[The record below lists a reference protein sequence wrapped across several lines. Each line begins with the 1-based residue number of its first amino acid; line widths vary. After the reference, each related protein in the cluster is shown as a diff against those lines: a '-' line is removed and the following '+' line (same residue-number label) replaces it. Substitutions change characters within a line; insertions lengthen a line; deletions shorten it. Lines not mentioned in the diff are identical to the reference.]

1 MTVTGTSPVQGV
13 QKPQGGWSAQEQAAA
28 QQAAISAQAGQ
39 GGLEQQEGQTLSLE
53 DQAAQ
58 LQPVRQNDPIGLPQ
72 ENTPTLM
79 ERMIE
84 AQKKAKEQRDKFR
97 IPKNTRY
104 GDRAIEAYARLSRA
118 RRQSDV
124 SAAASYARRQIA
136 QLKIAKRQDDEN
148 APRIQAA
155 INQLQKAVTRA
166 GKKKRDLQKEQF
178 TEIRRK
184 RLEAKQEL
192 GKARALRQEL
202 RRRQKLRL
210 IREHGYIREAEIDDH
225 SQQQMAATRLEYQT
239 QLESFAGTVPGT
251 PVPGGA
257 AVAAPERV
265 GGYYSAGSENTGSLM
280 PEASLPTVT
289 FQLPK
294 RNHTLGLFLSTM
306 LTAMVITAG
315 SSRRIPQLPLP

>member
-1 MTVTGTSPVQGV
+1 MSSMTVTGTSPVQGV

-124 SAAASYARRQIA
+124 SAAAGYARRQIA

-155 INQLQKAVTRA
+155 INQLQKAVVRA
-166 GKKKRDLQKEQF
+166 GKKKRDLNREEL
-178 TEIRRK
+178 TEARRRRAAEK
-184 RLEAKQEL
+184 DQTAEAY
-192 GKARALRQEL
+192 RLRQEL
-202 RRRQKLRL
+202 RRRQKLRM
-210 IREHGYIREAEIDDH
+210 IREHGYIREAEIDERH
-225 SQQQMAATRLEYQT
+225 QQQMAATRAEFRS
-239 QLESFAGTVPGT
+239 QLENL
-251 PVPGGA
+251 
-257 AVAAPERV
+257 
-265 GGYYSAGSENTGSLM
+265 AGSTGDPAVKAQYAAQM
-280 PEASLPTVT
+280 AADGTAPAPTPPEISIEA
-289 FQLPK
+289 
-294 RNHTLGLFLSTM
+294 
-306 LTAMVITAG
+306 
-315 SSRRIPQLPLP
+315 

>member
-58 LQPVRQNDPIGLPQ
+58 LQPVRQNDPAGLPQ
-72 ENTPTLM
+72 EDTPTLM

-155 INQLQKAVTRA
+155 INQLQKAVVRA
-166 GKKKRDLQKEQF
+166 GKKKRDLNREEL
-178 TEIRRK
+178 TEARRRRAAEK
-184 RLEAKQEL
+184 DQTAEAY
-192 GKARALRQEL
+192 RLRQEL
-202 RRRQKLRL
+202 RRRQKLRM
-210 IREHGYIREAEIDDH
+210 IREHGYIREAEIDERH
-225 SQQQMAATRLEYQT
+225 QQQMAATRAEFRS
-239 QLESFAGTVPGT
+239 QLENLAGSTGDPAVKAQYAAQMAAAG
-251 PVPGGA
+251 GGA
-257 AVAAPERV
+257 GPAPPARGRGAAQMAADGTAPAPTPPEI
-265 GGYYSAGSENTGSLM
+265 SI
-280 PEASLPTVT
+280 EA
-289 FQLPK
+289 
-294 RNHTLGLFLSTM
+294 
-306 LTAMVITAG
+306 
-315 SSRRIPQLPLP
+315 

>member
-58 LQPVRQNDPIGLPQ
+58 LQPVRQNDPAGLPQ
-72 ENTPTLM
+72 EDTPTLM

-155 INQLQKAVTRA
+155 INQLQKAVVRA
-166 GKKKRDLQKEQF
+166 GKKKRDLNREEL
-178 TEIRRK
+178 TEARRRRAAEK
-184 RLEAKQEL
+184 DQTAEAY
-192 GKARALRQEL
+192 RLRQEL
-202 RRRQKLRL
+202 RRRQKLRM
-210 IREHGYIREAEIDDH
+210 IREHGYIREAEIDDRF
-225 SQQQMAATRLEYQT
+225 QAQMAQTRMEFRT
-239 QLESFAGTVPGT
+239 QLENLAGSTDSAAVRAQYEAQLAAD
-251 PVPGGA
+251 GA
-257 AVAAPERV
+257 APAAAPEL
-265 GGYYSAGSENTGSLM
+265 SI
-280 PEASLPTVT
+280 EA
-289 FQLPK
+289 
-294 RNHTLGLFLSTM
+294 
-306 LTAMVITAG
+306 
-315 SSRRIPQLPLP
+315 

>member
-1 MTVTGTSPVQGV
+1 MSSMTVTGTSPVQGV

-39 GGLEQQEGQTLSLE
+39 GGLEQQEEQTLSLE

-58 LQPVRQNDPIGLPQ
+58 LQPVRQNDPAGLPQ
-72 ENTPTLM
+72 EDTPTLM

-136 QLKIAKRQDDEN
+136 QLKIAKRQDSEN

-155 INQLQKAVTRA
+155 INQLQKAVVRA
-166 GKKKRDLQKEQF
+166 GKKKRDLNREEL
-178 TEIRRK
+178 TEARRRRAAEK
-184 RLEAKQEL
+184 DQTAEAY
-192 GKARALRQEL
+192 RLRQEL
-202 RRRQKLRL
+202 RRRQKLRM
-210 IREHGYIREAEIDDH
+210 IREHGYIREAEIDERH
-225 SQQQMAATRLEYQT
+225 QQQMAATRAEFRS
-239 QLESFAGTVPGT
+239 QLENL
-251 PVPGGA
+251 
-257 AVAAPERV
+257 
-265 GGYYSAGSENTGSLM
+265 AGSTGDPAVKAQYAAQM
-280 PEASLPTVT
+280 AADGTAPAPTPPEISIEA
-289 FQLPK
+289 
-294 RNHTLGLFLSTM
+294 
-306 LTAMVITAG
+306 
-315 SSRRIPQLPLP
+315 

>member
-155 INQLQKAVTRA
+155 INQLQKAVVRA
-166 GKKKRDLQKEQF
+166 GKKKRDLNREEL
-178 TEIRRK
+178 TEARRRRAAEK
-184 RLEAKQEL
+184 DQTAEAY
-192 GKARALRQEL
+192 RLRQEL
-202 RRRQKLRL
+202 RRRQKLRM
-210 IREHGYIREAEIDDH
+210 IREHGYIREAEIDERH
-225 SQQQMAATRLEYQT
+225 QQQMAATRAEFRS
-239 QLESFAGTVPGT
+239 QLENL
-251 PVPGGA
+251 
-257 AVAAPERV
+257 
-265 GGYYSAGSENTGSLM
+265 AGSTGDPAVKAQYAAQM
-280 PEASLPTVT
+280 AADGTAPAPTPPEISIEA
-289 FQLPK
+289 
-294 RNHTLGLFLSTM
+294 
-306 LTAMVITAG
+306 
-315 SSRRIPQLPLP
+315 

>member
-1 MTVTGTSPVQGV
+1 MTVTRTSPVQGA
-13 QKPQGGWSAQEQAAA
+13 QKPQGTWSAQEQAAA

-58 LQPVRQNDPIGLPQ
+58 LQPVRQNDPAGLPQ

-79 ERMIE
+79 ERMME

-155 INQLQKAVTRA
+155 INQLQKAVVRA
-166 GKKKRDLQKEQF
+166 GKKKRDLNREEL
-178 TEIRRK
+178 TEARRRRAAEK
-184 RLEAKQEL
+184 DQTAEAY
-192 GKARALRQEL
+192 RLRQEL
-202 RRRQKLRL
+202 RRRQKLRM
-210 IREHGYIREAEIDDH
+210 IREHGYIREAEIDERH
-225 SQQQMAATRLEYQT
+225 QQQMAATRAEFRS
-239 QLESFAGTVPGT
+239 QLENL
-251 PVPGGA
+251 
-257 AVAAPERV
+257 
-265 GGYYSAGSENTGSLM
+265 AGSTGDPAVKAQYAAQM
-280 PEASLPTVT
+280 AADGTAPAPTPPEISIEA
-289 FQLPK
+289 
-294 RNHTLGLFLSTM
+294 
-306 LTAMVITAG
+306 
-315 SSRRIPQLPLP
+315 

>member
-58 LQPVRQNDPIGLPQ
+58 LQPVRQNDPAGLPQ
-72 ENTPTLM
+72 EDTPTLM

-148 APRIQAA
+148 APRIQSA
-155 INQLQKAVTRA
+155 INQLQKAVVRA
-166 GKKKRDLQKEQF
+166 GKKKRDLNREEL
-178 TEIRRK
+178 TEARRRRAAEK
-184 RLEAKQEL
+184 DQTAEAY
-192 GKARALRQEL
+192 RLRQEL
-202 RRRQKLRL
+202 RRRQKLRM
-210 IREHGYIREAEIDDH
+210 IREHGYIREAEIDERH
-225 SQQQMAATRLEYQT
+225 QQQMAATRAEFRS
-239 QLESFAGTVPGT
+239 QLENL
-251 PVPGGA
+251 
-257 AVAAPERV
+257 
-265 GGYYSAGSENTGSLM
+265 AGSTGDPAVKAQYAAQM
-280 PEASLPTVT
+280 AADGTAPAPTPPEISIEA
-289 FQLPK
+289 
-294 RNHTLGLFLSTM
+294 
-306 LTAMVITAG
+306 
-315 SSRRIPQLPLP
+315 

>member
-1 MTVTGTSPVQGV
+1 MTVTRTSPVQGV

-155 INQLQKAVTRA
+155 INQLQKAVVRA
-166 GKKKRDLQKEQF
+166 GKKKRDLNREEL
-178 TEIRRK
+178 TEARRRRAAEK
-184 RLEAKQEL
+184 DQTAEAY
-192 GKARALRQEL
+192 RLRQEL
-202 RRRQKLRL
+202 RRRQKLRM
-210 IREHGYIREAEIDDH
+210 IREHGYIREAEIDERH
-225 SQQQMAATRLEYQT
+225 QQQMAATRAEFRS
-239 QLESFAGTVPGT
+239 QLENL
-251 PVPGGA
+251 
-257 AVAAPERV
+257 
-265 GGYYSAGSENTGSLM
+265 AGSTGDPAVKAQYAAQM
-280 PEASLPTVT
+280 AADGTAPAPTPPEISIEA
-289 FQLPK
+289 
-294 RNHTLGLFLSTM
+294 
-306 LTAMVITAG
+306 
-315 SSRRIPQLPLP
+315 

>member
-1 MTVTGTSPVQGV
+1 MSSMIVTRTSPVQGV

-58 LQPVRQNDPIGLPQ
+58 LQPVRQNDPAGLPQ
-72 ENTPTLM
+72 EDTPTLM

-155 INQLQKAVTRA
+155 INQLQKAVVRA
-166 GKKKRDLQKEQF
+166 GKKKRDLNREEL
-178 TEIRRK
+178 TEARRRRAAEK
-184 RLEAKQEL
+184 DQTAEAY
-192 GKARALRQEL
+192 RLRQEL
-202 RRRQKLRL
+202 RRRQKLRM
-210 IREHGYIREAEIDDH
+210 IREHGYIREAEIDERH
-225 SQQQMAATRLEYQT
+225 QQQMAATRAEFRS
-239 QLESFAGTVPGT
+239 QLENL
-251 PVPGGA
+251 
-257 AVAAPERV
+257 
-265 GGYYSAGSENTGSLM
+265 AGSTGDPAVKAQYAAQM
-280 PEASLPTVT
+280 AADGTAPAPTPPEISIEA
-289 FQLPK
+289 
-294 RNHTLGLFLSTM
+294 
-306 LTAMVITAG
+306 
-315 SSRRIPQLPLP
+315 

>member
-1 MTVTGTSPVQGV
+1 MAVSTVP
-13 QKPQGGWSAQEQAAA
+13 GGRGYAA
-28 QQAAISAQAGQ
+28 QTQMPQASQ
-39 GGLEQQEGQTLSLE
+39 LSQLPQK
-53 DQAAQ
+53 DQAQ
-58 LQPVRQNDPIGLPQ
+58 LLALEETAPRPEVPGAGEAGIPPYPQ
-72 ENTPTLM
+72 ETPAVTRASSLLPKEKDETTTLM
-79 ERMIE
+79 ERMLE
-84 AQKKAKEQRDKFR
+84 AQKKAKEQKDRFKL
-97 IPKNTRY
+97 PKNTRY
-104 GDRAIEAYARLSRA
+104 GDLPMEAYARLARA
-118 RRQSDV
+118 RTQSQV
-124 SAAASYARRQIA
+124 GAASGYARRQIA
-136 QLKIAKRQDDEN
+136 RLRAEKRQADSVD

-257 AVAAPERV
+257 AVAAPVEGAAV
-265 GGYYSAGSENTGSLM
+265 SAAPAAGGELNIQ
-280 PEASLPTVT
+280 V
-289 FQLPK
+289 
-294 RNHTLGLFLSTM
+294 
-306 LTAMVITAG
+306 
-315 SSRRIPQLPLP
+315 

>member
-58 LQPVRQNDPIGLPQ
+58 LQPVRQNDPAGLPQ
-72 ENTPTLM
+72 EDTLTLM

-155 INQLQKAVTRA
+155 INQLQKAVVRA
-166 GKKKRDLQKEQF
+166 GKKKRDLNREEL
-178 TEIRRK
+178 TEARRRRAAEK
-184 RLEAKQEL
+184 DQTAEAY
-192 GKARALRQEL
+192 RLRQEL
-202 RRRQKLRL
+202 RRRQKLRM
-210 IREHGYIREAEIDDH
+210 IREHGYIREAEIDERH
-225 SQQQMAATRLEYQT
+225 QQQMAATRAEFRS
-239 QLESFAGTVPGT
+239 QLENL
-251 PVPGGA
+251 
-257 AVAAPERV
+257 
-265 GGYYSAGSENTGSLM
+265 AGSTGDPAVKAQYAAQM
-280 PEASLPTVT
+280 AADGTAPAPTPPEISIEA
-289 FQLPK
+289 
-294 RNHTLGLFLSTM
+294 
-306 LTAMVITAG
+306 
-315 SSRRIPQLPLP
+315 

>member
-1 MTVTGTSPVQGV
+1 MAVSTVP
-13 QKPQGGWSAQEQAAA
+13 GGRGYAA
-28 QQAAISAQAGQ
+28 QTQMPQVPQASQ
-39 GGLEQQEGQTLSLE
+39 LSQLPQK
-53 DQAAQ
+53 DQAQ
-58 LQPVRQNDPIGLPQ
+58 LLAREETAPRPEVPGAGEAGIPPYPQ
-72 ENTPTLM
+72 ETPAVTRASSLLPKEKDETTTLM
-79 ERMIE
+79 ERMLE
-84 AQKKAKEQRDKFR
+84 AQKKAKEQKDRFKL
-97 IPKNTRY
+97 PKNTRY
-104 GDRAIEAYARLSRA
+104 GDLPMEAYARLARA
-118 RRQSDV
+118 RTQSQV
-124 SAAASYARRQIA
+124 GAASGYARRQIA
-136 QLKIAKRQDDEN
+136 RLRAEKRQADSVD

-257 AVAAPERV
+257 AVAAPVEGAAV
-265 GGYYSAGSENTGSLM
+265 SAAPAAGGELNIQ
-280 PEASLPTVT
+280 V
-289 FQLPK
+289 
-294 RNHTLGLFLSTM
+294 
-306 LTAMVITAG
+306 
-315 SSRRIPQLPLP
+315 

>member
-1 MTVTGTSPVQGV
+1 MSSMTVTGVSPVQGV

-39 GGLEQQEGQTLSLE
+39 GGLEQQEGQPLSLE

-58 LQPVRQNDPIGLPQ
+58 LQPVRQNDPAGLPQ
-72 ENTPTLM
+72 EDTPTLM

-155 INQLQKAVTRA
+155 INQLQKAVVRA
-166 GKKKRDLQKEQF
+166 GKKKRDLNREEL
-178 TEIRRK
+178 TEARRRRAAEK
-184 RLEAKQEL
+184 DQTAEAY
-192 GKARALRQEL
+192 RLRQEL
-202 RRRQKLRL
+202 RRRQKLRM
-210 IREHGYIREAEIDDH
+210 IREHGYIREAEIDERH
-225 SQQQMAATRLEYQT
+225 QQQMAATRAEFRS
-239 QLESFAGTVPGT
+239 QLENL
-251 PVPGGA
+251 
-257 AVAAPERV
+257 
-265 GGYYSAGSENTGSLM
+265 AGSTGDPAVKAQYAAQM
-280 PEASLPTVT
+280 AADGTAPAPTPPEISIEA
-289 FQLPK
+289 
-294 RNHTLGLFLSTM
+294 
-306 LTAMVITAG
+306 
-315 SSRRIPQLPLP
+315 

>member
-1 MTVTGTSPVQGV
+1 MTVTGTSPVQGA

-58 LQPVRQNDPIGLPQ
+58 LQPVRQNDPAGLPQ
-72 ENTPTLM
+72 EDTPTLM

-155 INQLQKAVTRA
+155 INQLQKAVVRA
-166 GKKKRDLQKEQF
+166 GKKKRDLNREEL
-178 TEIRRK
+178 TEARRRRAAEK
-184 RLEAKQEL
+184 DQTAEAY
-192 GKARALRQEL
+192 RLRQEL
-202 RRRQKLRL
+202 RRRQKLRM
-210 IREHGYIREAEIDDH
+210 IREHGYIREAEIDERH
-225 SQQQMAATRLEYQT
+225 QQQMAATRAEFRS
-239 QLESFAGTVPGT
+239 QLENL
-251 PVPGGA
+251 
-257 AVAAPERV
+257 
-265 GGYYSAGSENTGSLM
+265 AGSTGDPAVKAQYAAQM
-280 PEASLPTVT
+280 AADGTAPAPTPPEISIEA
-289 FQLPK
+289 
-294 RNHTLGLFLSTM
+294 
-306 LTAMVITAG
+306 
-315 SSRRIPQLPLP
+315 

>member
-39 GGLEQQEGQTLSLE
+39 GGLEQQEGQPLSLE

-58 LQPVRQNDPIGLPQ
+58 LQPVRQNDPAGLPQ
-72 ENTPTLM
+72 EDTPTLM

-155 INQLQKAVTRA
+155 INQLQKAVVRA
-166 GKKKRDLQKEQF
+166 GKKKRDLNREEL
-178 TEIRRK
+178 TEARRRRAAEK
-184 RLEAKQEL
+184 DQTAEAY
-192 GKARALRQEL
+192 RLRQEL
-202 RRRQKLRL
+202 RRRQKLRM
-210 IREHGYIREAEIDDH
+210 IREHGYIREAEIDERH
-225 SQQQMAATRLEYQT
+225 QQQMAATRAEFRS
-239 QLESFAGTVPGT
+239 QLENL
-251 PVPGGA
+251 
-257 AVAAPERV
+257 
-265 GGYYSAGSENTGSLM
+265 AGSTGDPAVKAQYAAQM
-280 PEASLPTVT
+280 AADGTAPAPTPPEISIEA
-289 FQLPK
+289 
-294 RNHTLGLFLSTM
+294 
-306 LTAMVITAG
+306 
-315 SSRRIPQLPLP
+315 

>member
-58 LQPVRQNDPIGLPQ
+58 LQPVRQNDPAGLPQ
-72 ENTPTLM
+72 EDTPTLM

-155 INQLQKAVTRA
+155 INQLQKAVVRA
-166 GKKKRDLQKEQF
+166 GKKKRDLNREEL
-178 TEIRRK
+178 TEARRRRAAEK
-184 RLEAKQEL
+184 DQTAEAY
-192 GKARALRQEL
+192 RLRQEL
-202 RRRQKLRL
+202 RRRQKLRM
-210 IREHGYIREAEIDDH
+210 IREHGYIREAEIDERH
-225 SQQQMAATRLEYQT
+225 QQQMAATRAEFRS
-239 QLESFAGTVPGT
+239 QLENL
-251 PVPGGA
+251 
-257 AVAAPERV
+257 
-265 GGYYSAGSENTGSLM
+265 AGSTGDPAVKAQYAAQM
-280 PEASLPTVT
+280 AADGTAPAPPPPEISIEA
-289 FQLPK
+289 
-294 RNHTLGLFLSTM
+294 
-306 LTAMVITAG
+306 
-315 SSRRIPQLPLP
+315 

>member
-1 MTVTGTSPVQGV
+1 MTVTRTSPVQGV

-58 LQPVRQNDPIGLPQ
+58 LQPVRQNDPAGLPQ

-155 INQLQKAVTRA
+155 INQLQKAVVRA
-166 GKKKRDLQKEQF
+166 GKKKRDLNREEL
-178 TEIRRK
+178 TEARRRRAAEK
-184 RLEAKQEL
+184 DQTAEAY
-192 GKARALRQEL
+192 RLRQEL
-202 RRRQKLRL
+202 RRRQKLRM
-210 IREHGYIREAEIDDH
+210 IREHGYIREAEIDERH
-225 SQQQMAATRLEYQT
+225 QQQMAATRAEFRS
-239 QLESFAGTVPGT
+239 QLENL
-251 PVPGGA
+251 
-257 AVAAPERV
+257 
-265 GGYYSAGSENTGSLM
+265 AGSTGDPAVKAQYAAQM
-280 PEASLPTVT
+280 AADGTAPAPTPPEISIEA
-289 FQLPK
+289 
-294 RNHTLGLFLSTM
+294 
-306 LTAMVITAG
+306 
-315 SSRRIPQLPLP
+315 

>member
-1 MTVTGTSPVQGV
+1 MSSMTVTGTSPVQGV

-58 LQPVRQNDPIGLPQ
+58 LQPVRQNDPAGLPQ

-155 INQLQKAVTRA
+155 INQLQKAVVRA
-166 GKKKRDLQKEQF
+166 GKKKRDLNREEL
-178 TEIRRK
+178 TEARRRRAAEK
-184 RLEAKQEL
+184 DQTAEAY
-192 GKARALRQEL
+192 RLRQEL
-202 RRRQKLRL
+202 RRRQKLRM
-210 IREHGYIREAEIDDH
+210 IREHGYIREAEIDERH
-225 SQQQMAATRLEYQT
+225 QQQMAATRAEFRS
-239 QLESFAGTVPGT
+239 QLENL
-251 PVPGGA
+251 
-257 AVAAPERV
+257 
-265 GGYYSAGSENTGSLM
+265 AGSTGDPAVKAQYAAQM
-280 PEASLPTVT
+280 AADGTAPAPTPPEISIEA
-289 FQLPK
+289 
-294 RNHTLGLFLSTM
+294 
-306 LTAMVITAG
+306 
-315 SSRRIPQLPLP
+315 

>member
-1 MTVTGTSPVQGV
+1 MAVSTVP
-13 QKPQGGWSAQEQAAA
+13 GGRGYAA
-28 QQAAISAQAGQ
+28 QAQMPQVPQASQ
-39 GGLEQQEGQTLSLE
+39 LSQLPQK
-53 DQAAQ
+53 DQAQ
-58 LQPVRQNDPIGLPQ
+58 LLAREETAPRPEVPGAGEAGIPPYPQ
-72 ENTPTLM
+72 ETPAVTRASSLLPKEKDETTTLM
-79 ERMIE
+79 ERMLE
-84 AQKKAKEQRDKFR
+84 AQKKAKEQKDRFKL
-97 IPKNTRY
+97 PKNTRY
-104 GDRAIEAYARLSRA
+104 GDLPMEAYARLARA
-118 RRQSDV
+118 RTQSQV
-124 SAAASYARRQIA
+124 GAASGYARRQIA
-136 QLKIAKRQDDEN
+136 RLRAEKRQADSVD

-257 AVAAPERV
+257 AVAAPVEGAAV
-265 GGYYSAGSENTGSLM
+265 SAAPAAGGELNIQ
-280 PEASLPTVT
+280 V
-289 FQLPK
+289 
-294 RNHTLGLFLSTM
+294 
-306 LTAMVITAG
+306 
-315 SSRRIPQLPLP
+315 

>member
-58 LQPVRQNDPIGLPQ
+58 LQPVRQNDPAGLPQ
-72 ENTPTLM
+72 EDTPTLM

-155 INQLQKAVTRA
+155 IYQLQKAVVRA
-166 GKKKRDLQKEQF
+166 GKKKRDLNREEL
-178 TEIRRK
+178 TEARRRRAAEK
-184 RLEAKQEL
+184 DQTAEAY
-192 GKARALRQEL
+192 RLRQEL
-202 RRRQKLRL
+202 RRRQKLRM
-210 IREHGYIREAEIDDH
+210 IREHGYIREAEIDERH
-225 SQQQMAATRLEYQT
+225 QQQMAATRAEFRS
-239 QLESFAGTVPGT
+239 QLENL
-251 PVPGGA
+251 
-257 AVAAPERV
+257 
-265 GGYYSAGSENTGSLM
+265 AGSTGDPAVKAQYAAQM
-280 PEASLPTVT
+280 AADGTAPAPTPPEISIEA
-289 FQLPK
+289 
-294 RNHTLGLFLSTM
+294 
-306 LTAMVITAG
+306 
-315 SSRRIPQLPLP
+315 

>member
-1 MTVTGTSPVQGV
+1 MSSMTVTGTSPVQGV

-39 GGLEQQEGQTLSLE
+39 GGLEQQEGQPLSLE

-58 LQPVRQNDPIGLPQ
+58 LQPVRQNDPAGLPQ
-72 ENTPTLM
+72 EDTPTLM

-155 INQLQKAVTRA
+155 INQLQKAVVRA
-166 GKKKRDLQKEQF
+166 GKKKRDLNREEL
-178 TEIRRK
+178 TEARRRRAAEK
-184 RLEAKQEL
+184 DQTAEAY
-192 GKARALRQEL
+192 RLRQEL
-202 RRRQKLRL
+202 RRRQKLRM
-210 IREHGYIREAEIDDH
+210 IREHGYIREAEIDERH
-225 SQQQMAATRLEYQT
+225 QQQMAATRAEFRS
-239 QLESFAGTVPGT
+239 QLENL
-251 PVPGGA
+251 
-257 AVAAPERV
+257 
-265 GGYYSAGSENTGSLM
+265 AGSTGDPAVKAQYAAQM
-280 PEASLPTVT
+280 AADGTAPAPTPPEISIEA
-289 FQLPK
+289 
-294 RNHTLGLFLSTM
+294 
-306 LTAMVITAG
+306 
-315 SSRRIPQLPLP
+315 

>member
-1 MTVTGTSPVQGV
+1 
-13 QKPQGGWSAQEQAAA
+13 
-28 QQAAISAQAGQ
+28 
-39 GGLEQQEGQTLSLE
+39 
-53 DQAAQ
+53 
-58 LQPVRQNDPIGLPQ
+58 
-72 ENTPTLM
+72 M
-79 ERMIE
+79 ERMLE
-84 AQKKAKEQRDKFR
+84 AQKKAKEQKDRFKL
-97 IPKNTRY
+97 PKNTRY
-104 GDRAIEAYARLSRA
+104 GDLPMEAYARLARA
-118 RRQSDV
+118 RTQSQV
-124 SAAASYARRQIA
+124 GAASGYARRQIA
-136 QLKIAKRQDDEN
+136 RLRAEKRQADSVD

-257 AVAAPERV
+257 AVAAPVEGAAV
-265 GGYYSAGSENTGSLM
+265 SAAPAAGGELNIQ
-280 PEASLPTVT
+280 V
-289 FQLPK
+289 
-294 RNHTLGLFLSTM
+294 
-306 LTAMVITAG
+306 
-315 SSRRIPQLPLP
+315 

>member
-58 LQPVRQNDPIGLPQ
+58 LQPVRQNDPAGLPQ
-72 ENTPTLM
+72 EDTPTLM

-84 AQKKAKEQRDKFR
+84 AQKKAKEQRDRFR

-136 QLKIAKRQDDEN
+136 QLKIAKRQDSEN

-155 INQLQKAVTRA
+155 INQLQKAVVRA
-166 GKKKRDLQKEQF
+166 GKKKRDLNREEL
-178 TEIRRK
+178 TEARRRRAAEK
-184 RLEAKQEL
+184 DQTAEAY
-192 GKARALRQEL
+192 RLRQEL
-202 RRRQKLRL
+202 RRRQKLRM
-210 IREHGYIREAEIDDH
+210 IREHGYIREAEIDERH
-225 SQQQMAATRLEYQT
+225 QQQMAATRAEFRS
-239 QLESFAGTVPGT
+239 QLENL
-251 PVPGGA
+251 
-257 AVAAPERV
+257 
-265 GGYYSAGSENTGSLM
+265 AGSTGDPAVKAQYAAQM
-280 PEASLPTVT
+280 AADGTAPAPTPPEISIEA
-289 FQLPK
+289 
-294 RNHTLGLFLSTM
+294 
-306 LTAMVITAG
+306 
-315 SSRRIPQLPLP
+315 

>member
-1 MTVTGTSPVQGV
+1 MSSMTVTGTSPVQGV

-58 LQPVRQNDPIGLPQ
+58 LQPVRQNDPAGLPQ
-72 ENTPTLM
+72 EDTPTLM

-155 INQLQKAVTRA
+155 INQLQKAVVRA
-166 GKKKRDLQKEQF
+166 GKKKRDLNREEL
-178 TEIRRK
+178 TEARRRRAAEK
-184 RLEAKQEL
+184 DQTAEAY
-192 GKARALRQEL
+192 RLRQEL
-202 RRRQKLRL
+202 RRRQKLRM
-210 IREHGYIREAEIDDH
+210 IREHGYIREAEIDERH
-225 SQQQMAATRLEYQT
+225 QQQMAATRAEFRS
-239 QLESFAGTVPGT
+239 QLENL
-251 PVPGGA
+251 
-257 AVAAPERV
+257 
-265 GGYYSAGSENTGSLM
+265 AGSTGDPAVKAQYAAQM
-280 PEASLPTVT
+280 AADGTAPAPTPPEISIEA
-289 FQLPK
+289 
-294 RNHTLGLFLSTM
+294 
-306 LTAMVITAG
+306 
-315 SSRRIPQLPLP
+315 

>member
-1 MTVTGTSPVQGV
+1 MAVSTVP
-13 QKPQGGWSAQEQAAA
+13 GGRGYAA
-28 QQAAISAQAGQ
+28 QTQMPQASQ
-39 GGLEQQEGQTLSLE
+39 LSQLPQK
-53 DQAAQ
+53 DQAQ
-58 LQPVRQNDPIGLPQ
+58 LLAREETAPRPEVPGAGEAGIPPYPQ
-72 ENTPTLM
+72 ETPAVTRASSLLPKEKDETTTLM
-79 ERMIE
+79 ERMLE
-84 AQKKAKEQRDKFR
+84 AQKKAKEPKDRFKL
-97 IPKNTRY
+97 PKNTRY
-104 GDRAIEAYARLSRA
+104 GDLPMEAYARLARA
-118 RRQSDV
+118 RTQSQV
-124 SAAASYARRQIA
+124 GAASGYARRQIA
-136 QLKIAKRQDDEN
+136 RLRAEKRQADSVD

-257 AVAAPERV
+257 AVAAPVEGAAV
-265 GGYYSAGSENTGSLM
+265 SAAPAAGGELNIQ
-280 PEASLPTVT
+280 V
-289 FQLPK
+289 
-294 RNHTLGLFLSTM
+294 
-306 LTAMVITAG
+306 
-315 SSRRIPQLPLP
+315 

>member
-1 MTVTGTSPVQGV
+1 MTVTRTSPVQGV

-58 LQPVRQNDPIGLPQ
+58 LQPVRQNDPAGLPQ
-72 ENTPTLM
+72 EDTPTLM

-155 INQLQKAVTRA
+155 INQLQKAVVRA
-166 GKKKRDLQKEQF
+166 GKKKRDLNREEL
-178 TEIRRK
+178 TEARRRRAAEK
-184 RLEAKQEL
+184 DQTAEAY
-192 GKARALRQEL
+192 RLRQEL
-202 RRRQKLRL
+202 RRRQKLRM
-210 IREHGYIREAEIDDH
+210 IREHGYIREAEIDERH
-225 SQQQMAATRLEYQT
+225 QQQMAATRAEFRS
-239 QLESFAGTVPGT
+239 QLENL
-251 PVPGGA
+251 
-257 AVAAPERV
+257 
-265 GGYYSAGSENTGSLM
+265 AGSTGDPAVKAQYAAQM
-280 PEASLPTVT
+280 AADGTAPAPTPPEISIEA
-289 FQLPK
+289 
-294 RNHTLGLFLSTM
+294 
-306 LTAMVITAG
+306 
-315 SSRRIPQLPLP
+315 

>member
-1 MTVTGTSPVQGV
+1 MSSMTVTGTSPVQGV

-39 GGLEQQEGQTLSLE
+39 GGLEQQGQPLSLE
-53 DQAAQ
+53 EQAAQ

-72 ENTPTLM
+72 EDTPTLM

-155 INQLQKAVTRA
+155 INQLQKAVVRA
-166 GKKKRDLQKEQF
+166 GKKKRDLNREEL
-178 TEIRRK
+178 TEARRRRAAEK
-184 RLEAKQEL
+184 DQTAEAY
-192 GKARALRQEL
+192 RLRQEL
-202 RRRQKLRL
+202 RRRQKLRM
-210 IREHGYIREAEIDDH
+210 IREHGYIREAEIDERH
-225 SQQQMAATRLEYQT
+225 QQQMAATRAEFRS
-239 QLESFAGTVPGT
+239 QLENL
-251 PVPGGA
+251 
-257 AVAAPERV
+257 
-265 GGYYSAGSENTGSLM
+265 AGSTGDPAVKAQYAAQM
-280 PEASLPTVT
+280 AADGTAPAPTPPEISIEA
-289 FQLPK
+289 
-294 RNHTLGLFLSTM
+294 
-306 LTAMVITAG
+306 
-315 SSRRIPQLPLP
+315 

>member
-1 MTVTGTSPVQGV
+1 MAVSTVP
-13 QKPQGGWSAQEQAAA
+13 GGRGYAA
-28 QQAAISAQAGQ
+28 QAQMPQVPQASQ
-39 GGLEQQEGQTLSLE
+39 LSQLPQK
-53 DQAAQ
+53 DQAQ
-58 LQPVRQNDPIGLPQ
+58 LLAREETAPRPEAPGAGEAGIPPYPQ
-72 ENTPTLM
+72 ETPAVTRASSLLPKDKDETTTLM
-79 ERMIE
+79 ERMLE
-84 AQKKAKEQRDKFR
+84 AQKKAKEQKDRFKL
-97 IPKNTRY
+97 PKNTRY
-104 GDRAIEAYARLSRA
+104 GDLPMEAYARLARA
-118 RRQSDV
+118 RTQSQV
-124 SAAASYARRQIA
+124 GAASGYARRQIA
-136 QLKIAKRQDDEN
+136 RLRAEKRQADSVD

-257 AVAAPERV
+257 AVAAPVEGAAV
-265 GGYYSAGSENTGSLM
+265 SAAPAAGGELNIQ
-280 PEASLPTVT
+280 V
-289 FQLPK
+289 
-294 RNHTLGLFLSTM
+294 
-306 LTAMVITAG
+306 
-315 SSRRIPQLPLP
+315 

>member
-1 MTVTGTSPVQGV
+1 MTVTRTSPVQGV
-13 QKPQGGWSAQEQAAA
+13 QKPQGGWSAQEQAA

-58 LQPVRQNDPIGLPQ
+58 LQPVRQNDPAGLPQ
-72 ENTPTLM
+72 EDTPTLM

-155 INQLQKAVTRA
+155 INQLQKAVVRA
-166 GKKKRDLQKEQF
+166 GKKKRDLNREEL
-178 TEIRRK
+178 TEARRRRAAEK
-184 RLEAKQEL
+184 DQTAEAY
-192 GKARALRQEL
+192 RLRQEL
-202 RRRQKLRL
+202 RRRQKLRM
-210 IREHGYIREAEIDDH
+210 IREHGYIREAEIDERH
-225 SQQQMAATRLEYQT
+225 QQQMAATRAEFRS
-239 QLESFAGTVPGT
+239 QLENL
-251 PVPGGA
+251 
-257 AVAAPERV
+257 
-265 GGYYSAGSENTGSLM
+265 AGSTGDPAVKAQYAAQM
-280 PEASLPTVT
+280 AADGTAPAPTPPEISIEA
-289 FQLPK
+289 
-294 RNHTLGLFLSTM
+294 
-306 LTAMVITAG
+306 
-315 SSRRIPQLPLP
+315 

>member
-1 MTVTGTSPVQGV
+1 MTVTRTSPVQGV

-39 GGLEQQEGQTLSLE
+39 GGLEQQEGQPLSLE

-58 LQPVRQNDPIGLPQ
+58 LQPVRQNDPAGLPQ
-72 ENTPTLM
+72 EDTPTLM

-155 INQLQKAVTRA
+155 INQLQKAVVRA
-166 GKKKRDLQKEQF
+166 GKKKRDLNREEL
-178 TEIRRK
+178 TEARRRRAAEK
-184 RLEAKQEL
+184 DQTAEAY
-192 GKARALRQEL
+192 RLRQEL
-202 RRRQKLRL
+202 RRRQKLRM
-210 IREHGYIREAEIDDH
+210 IREHGYIREAEIDERH
-225 SQQQMAATRLEYQT
+225 QQQMAATRAEFRS
-239 QLESFAGTVPGT
+239 QLENL
-251 PVPGGA
+251 
-257 AVAAPERV
+257 
-265 GGYYSAGSENTGSLM
+265 AGSTGDPAVKAQYAAQM
-280 PEASLPTVT
+280 AADGTAPAPTPPEISIEA
-289 FQLPK
+289 
-294 RNHTLGLFLSTM
+294 
-306 LTAMVITAG
+306 
-315 SSRRIPQLPLP
+315 